1 MSAETNPRQVTV
13 GWAVDPAQREE
24 LLAQFQP
31 AYPRVVADH
40 VTLRSRVDE
49 HTPLPQTRHGEII
62 GRVDDERGV
71 EAMIVRVE
79 GTTDRPG
86 GGTYHITWSLGEGR
100 HGRESNDAIAELGWA
115 SLPEPI
121 PVMLEP
127 ARFPA

>member
-1 MSAETNPRQVTV
+1 MSVETKSRQVTV
-13 GWAVDPAQREE
+13 GWAVDPRQRRE
-24 LLAQFQP
+24 LLAQFPP

-49 HTPLPQTRHGEII
+49 QTPIPSARCGEII

-71 EAMIVRVE
+71 EAMILRIE

-86 GGTYHITWSLGEGR
+86 GGTYHITWSLAQGR